1 MKIKLNRTLVKPLF
15 LAATVAMS
23 PTLTQQA
30 AADGGGAYSGY
41 DANQDGYLDRNEFK
55 PFADTRQKR
64 SASPELWNFNRMD
77 ADGDGK
83 ISEQEM
89 VNTLMEEVKLKRR
102 QNP

>member
-1 MKIKLNRTLVKPLF
+1 MNIKLNRILVKPVF
-15 LAATVAMS
+15 LAITVALS
-23 PTLTQQA
+23 PALTQHA

-41 DANQDGYLDRNEFK
+41 DANQNGYLDRNEFN

-64 SASPELWNFNRMD
+64 SASPELWNFNSID
-77 ADGDGK
+77 ADHDGK

-89 VNTLMEEVKLKRR
+89 VNTLMDEVKLKRR

>member
-1 MKIKLNRTLVKPLF
+1 MNIKLNRTLVKPLF

-30 AADGGGAYSGY
+30 VADGGGAYSGY

-77 ADGDGK
+77 ADGDGAVRLEGHVQPLA
-83 ISEQEM
+83 SYP
-89 VNTLMEEVKLKRR
+89 NRR
-102 QNP
+102 W